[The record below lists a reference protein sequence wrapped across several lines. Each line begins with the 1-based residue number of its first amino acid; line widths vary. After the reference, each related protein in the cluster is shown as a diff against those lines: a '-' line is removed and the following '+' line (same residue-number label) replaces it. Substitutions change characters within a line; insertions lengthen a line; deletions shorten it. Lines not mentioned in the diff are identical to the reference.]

1 MIAVAVIYG
10 ISYSPSIFFLFND
23 IAYVL
28 QETPSAGES
37 SAEDE
42 TSVVDAVYKNPSS
55 KFQARWLMNPLMSG
69 TFVDH

>member
-1 MIAVAVIYG
+1 
-10 ISYSPSIFFLFND
+10 
-23 IAYVL
+23 L
-28 QETPSAGES
+28 QETPSTGES

-42 TSVVDAVYKNPSS
+42 TSIVDAVYKNPSS